1 MYADSLTLTRSFVVS
16 QEELLNAMYFVNEPE
31 VRGTHTGDAL
41 RMAVDDVFTSSGGDR
56 SGVPNV
62 VVLLTDG
69 QSNVDR
75 ASTAAEALR
84 ARNAGVRLIVIA
96 MGQEVDNA
104 EINAVA
110 SDPDSS
116 NVYVMNDVTQLEQTA
131 SDVLDELCAI

>member
-1 MYADSLTLTRSFVVS
+1 M
-16 QEELLNAMYFVNEPE
+16 NAMYFVNEPE
-31 VRGTHTGDAL
+31 VRGTYTGDAL

-69 QSNVDR
+69 QSNVNR

-96 MGQEVDNA
+96 MGQDVDNA

>member
-1 MYADSLTLTRSFVVS
+1 M
-16 QEELLNAMYFVNEPE
+16 NAMYFVNEPD